1 MANVPTKTG
10 TRIAAG
16 IKQFQPIVAS
26 AKSRDVNESDTVV
39 IVTDMLSAIFGY
51 DKYAEVTSEHT
62 IRSTFCDL
70 AIRLDGNKIEFLIE
84 VKAVGLELK
93 ETHVKQAV
101 DYAANQGV
109 DWVVLTNGMVWRAY
123 KLSFSKPIE
132 SELVLEFNICDLNH
146 KSEHHIDLLYLI
158 SKEGWL
164 KSQLGEYHSQ
174 RQALSRFSLAALI
187 LSEPLL
193 DVMRRELRRMSP
205 GIRIEAEQI
214 EASLRNEV
222 LKREVLEGD
231 KADTARKHVSKAANR
246 PLRAKAEKQV
256 ADGSD
261 SAQPDTGQTG
271 SQAE

>member
-1 MANVPTKTG
+1 MAAVPSKVA

-16 IKQFQPIVAS
+16 VKQFQPIIAS

-70 AIRLDGNKIEFLIE
+70 AIRLDGNKISFLIE
-84 VKAVGLELK
+84 VKAVGMELK
-93 ETHVKQAV
+93 EPHVKQAV

-109 DWVVLTNGMVWRAY
+109 DWVVLTNGLVWRAY
-123 KLSFSKPIE
+123 KISFSKPIE
-132 SELVLEFNICDLNH
+132 AELVLEFNICDLNPKTEQH
-146 KSEHHIDLLYLI
+146 TDLVYLL

-174 RQALSRFSLAALI
+174 RQALSRFSLAALV
-187 LSEPLL
+187 LSQTVL

-205 GIRIEAEQI
+205 GIRIETEQI
-214 EASLRNEV
+214 EAALRSDV

-231 KADTARKHVSKAANR
+231 KADAARKLVSKAAHR
-246 PLRAKAEKQV
+246 VLRAKSENP
-256 ADGSD
+256 ADGCDPAPKAPSD
-261 SAQPDTGQTG
+261 DKSQPG
-271 SQAE
+271 